1 MKTEITIIPCTGE
14 YPLYQMYPQ
23 QCNPQDAYIQLDP
36 DAREL
41 SADWNAEVGNAIPM
55 SVYHVRKFRYS
66 VSEYLHAS
74 EVTALMEELMPL
86 ALRVCNGYSEEWDGH
101 NLVGA
106 LNEDASE
113 AHEEIAEICREATAC
128 DSRHDGT
135 EPWFDQ

>member
-14 YPLYQMYPQ
+14 YPLYQMYPH

-41 SADWNAEVGNAIPM
+41 SADWNAEIDNSIPM

-66 VSEYLHAS
+66 VSQYLHTS
-74 EVTALMEELMPL
+74 EVIALMDDIKPL
-86 ALRVCNGYSEEWDGH
+86 ALRVCDGYNSEWDGH
-101 NLVGA
+101 NNVGI
-106 LNEDASE
+106 LTDDATE
-113 AHEEIAEICREATAC
+113 AHEQIDVICREATAC

-135 EPWFDQ
+135 EPWFE